1 MINYKAFSYVTALGG
16 INLFYHTRYSSPLGG
31 LTIVAQDD
39 RLAGVWFDRQKYFA
53 AGIGSIGA
61 EENEYPLLKQ
71 CRTWF
76 DRYFSGDRPDA
87 RDIPLVPPSTPLHAA
102 ILDELLSVPYGQVI
116 TCGELRTRVSRLLSP
131 ERAMSKMALN
141 SALLRNP
148 FAVIVPTHRVI
159 STNGAIRGYA
169 AGIEKK
175 IWLLHHEGVDE
186 SRYYRPAGIRL

>member
-1 MINYKAFSYVTALGG
+1 M
-16 INLFYHTRYSSPLGG
+16 YHTRYSSPLGG

-53 AGIGSIGA
+53 AVIGSIGA

-116 TCGELRTRVSRLLSP
+116 TCGELRTRVSRLS
-131 ERAMSKMALN
+131 ALN
-141 SALLRNP
+141 AR
-148 FAVIVPTHRVI
+148 
-159 STNGAIRGYA
+159 
-169 AGIEKK
+169 
-175 IWLLHHEGVDE
+175 
-186 SRYYRPAGIRL
+186 

>member
-1 MINYKAFSYVTALGG
+1 M
-16 INLFYHTRYSSPLGG
+16 YHTRYSSPLGG

-53 AGIGSIGA
+53 SGVAGFGCEA
-61 EENEYPLLKQ
+61 NDHPLLKQ
-71 CRTWF
+71 CRVWF
-76 DRYFSGDRPDA
+76 DRYFCGDQPDA
-87 RDIPLVPPSTPLHAA
+87 GDIPLVPPETPLHAA
-102 ILDELLSVPYGQVI
+102 ILDELRRIPYGHVV

-148 FAVIVPTHRVI
+148 FAVIVPAHRVI